1 MCVALGYSR
10 ERINIVPVRLS
21 QIQLATRITRGPVA
35 QLVRAVDS

>member
-1 MCVALGYSR
+1 MCVAPGYSR

-21 QIQLATRITRGPVA
+21 HIELATRMTCGPVA